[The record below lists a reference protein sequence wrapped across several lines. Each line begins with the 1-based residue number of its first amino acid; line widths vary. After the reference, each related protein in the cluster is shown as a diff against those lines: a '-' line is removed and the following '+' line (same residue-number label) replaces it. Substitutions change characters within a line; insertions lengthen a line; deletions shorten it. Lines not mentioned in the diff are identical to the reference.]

1 MRLRELRKQRGIK
14 QLELCKALGIAQ
26 STLSG
31 YETNQYE
38 PDNKTLE
45 KIADYFGVSVDYL
58 LGRTDE
64 SAHTHAHVKGL
75 KPLDDYGKIPAP
87 CRAVLDEW
95 VKDKPSDDFMF
106 GCGSPASLNPIR
118 TYFDT
123 HIERAGVSRIRI
135 HGLRHSFVS
144 MLLSL
149 GASVPTVASLIGD
162 TIEQVVKTYAHSI
175 EDDKIAIISKIV

>member
-64 SAHTHAHVKGL
+64 SAHTHA
-75 KPLDDYGKIPAP
+75 
-87 CRAVLDEW
+87 R
-95 VKDKPSDDFMF
+95 
-106 GCGSPASLNPIR
+106 
-118 TYFDT
+118 
-123 HIERAGVSRIRI
+123 
-135 HGLRHSFVS
+135 
-144 MLLSL
+144 
-149 GASVPTVASLIGD
+149 
-162 TIEQVVKTYAHSI
+162 
-175 EDDKIAIISKIV
+175 